1 MFYMQEFE
9 IFKSEGLYV
18 AFPFDLGGGTE
29 GETFAEAVE
38 MAGDWLR
45 VAIQDALMHNREL
58 PSPTFGNEPQE
69 GGKVVLVGIG
79 TTLNDIP
86 SVSAAEAAEM
96 LGVSRP
102 RITKMLQTGQLE
114 GWRDGRNTR
123 VTIDSVNARLE
134 ERAAAKHEE

>member
-9 IFKSEGLYV
+9 IFESEGIYL
-18 AFPFDLGGGTE
+18 AFPFGLDGGTE
-29 GETFAEAVE
+29 GETFSEAVE

-45 VAIQDALMHNREL
+45 ATIQDALIHNRDL

-69 GGKVVLVGIG
+69 GGKVVLAGIG

-86 SVSAAEAAEM
+86 TVSAAEAATALE
-96 LGVSRP
+96 VSRP

-114 GWRDGRNTR
+114 GWQDGRNTR
-123 VTIDSVNARLE
+123 MTIDSIKIRLE
-134 ERAAAKHEE
+134 ERATAKRES